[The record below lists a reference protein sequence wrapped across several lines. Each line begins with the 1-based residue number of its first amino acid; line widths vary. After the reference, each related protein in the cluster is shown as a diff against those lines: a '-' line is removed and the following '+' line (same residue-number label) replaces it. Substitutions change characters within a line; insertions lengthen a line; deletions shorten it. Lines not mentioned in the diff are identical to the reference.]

1 MFGGDVHEKSIATR
15 SAAGR
20 EKSEKRM
27 FPNTAVGR
35 MKLAEHINKKA
46 DGAEAVFAYEASSV
60 GFVLCDELTEHGIEC
75 HVLAPSGM
83 AKSPKTA
90 KDKTDDKDAERILEL
105 VRGHVMAGNKLP
117 DVWVPDNDTREDR
130 ELVRQRISVADKATA
145 VKNSIRARLVRH
157 GIERP
162 VDTGKDWT
170 KRYRA
175 WLDELSDLEGSG
187 PLDRRSREAHGSDLR
202 ILDCLEKEKA
212 SLDKLIEA
220 LASEEKYAEP
230 LLEMRKLKGVSTVT
244 GMTFMTE
251 IGDMSRFD
259 NRRKLASY
267 LGLTP
272 SSFESGESDDRKGRI
287 TRQGSSRVRKMLCQ
301 SAWIHIRYNP
311 NEKSVYE
318 RILRRNPKR
327 KKKAI
332 VAVMRR
338 LGIRLWHIT
347 ADARAGIALPG
358 RRIEAAREVVKGKN

>member
-1 MFGGDVHEKSIATR
+1 
-15 SAAGR
+15 
-20 EKSEKRM
+20 
-27 FPNTAVGR
+27 
-35 MKLAEHINKKA
+35 
-46 DGAEAVFAYEASSV
+46 
-60 GFVLCDELTEHGIEC
+60 
-75 HVLAPSGM
+75 
-83 AKSPKTA
+83 
-90 KDKTDDKDAERILEL
+90 
-105 VRGHVMAGNKLP
+105 
-117 DVWVPDNDTREDR
+117 
-130 ELVRQRISVADKATA
+130 
-145 VKNSIRARLVRH
+145 VRH

-170 KRYRA
+170 KKYRA

-187 PLDRRSREAHGSDLR
+187 PLDRRSREALASDLR
-202 ILDCLEKEKA
+202 ILDCLETEKA
-212 SLDKLIEA
+212 HLDKLILA

-230 LLEMRKLKGVSTVT
+230 LLEMRKLKGVSTLT

-311 NEKSVYE
+311 YEKSVYD

-332 VAVMRR
+332 VATMRR

-347 ADARAGIALPG
+347 ADARAGIVPRAHW
-358 RRIEAAREVVKGKN
+358 REDAREVVKGKN